1 VKYRDYKSFIIA
13 DIPGIIEGAS
23 DGKGLGTR
31 FLRHIERNSVLLFM
45 IPADCKNIRNE
56 FNILLNELKRYNSEL
71 LFKKRL
77 VAITKADIIDSELM
91 DMLKQDLP
99 EGEDCIFISSVT
111 GFQITELKDKLWNM
125 LQ

>member
-1 VKYRDYKSFIIA
+1 
-13 DIPGIIEGAS
+13 
-23 DGKGLGTR
+23 
-31 FLRHIERNSVLLFM
+31 M